1 MKTKVITFGEV
12 MLRLTTPCF
21 SRFGQQNQFDINFG
35 GGEANVAVS
44 LANYGLNAEFVS
56 RLPNNDIADACIREL
71 KGLGVSTSNI
81 LRGGE
86 RMGIYF
92 VEKGAVARASKVIYD
107 RAHSSFS
114 TIESQMIDWK
124 EVLKDA
130 IWFHWSGITPAVS
143 ESAALACLEAIRIAN
158 KLGVTVSCDLNYR
171 KKLWNYGKAATEV
184 MPKLVAGTDIVMGN
198 EEDAE
203 MCLGIKPENTDI
215 TKGEIDADAYSAVSE
230 KIMKE
235 FPRVKK
241 VITTLRESISAS
253 YNNWSGVIWTGK
265 ELLKSKSYEITH
277 IVDRVGG
284 GDSFMG
290 GLVYG
295 LTQLDTDQEALEFAV
310 AASALKHTVD
320 GDYNRVTIEEVKKL
334 MGGDA
339 SGRVS
344 R

>member
-1 MKTKVITFGEV
+1 MKTKIVTFGEV
-12 MLRLTTPCF
+12 MIRLTTPGF

-44 LANYGLNAEFVS
+44 LANYGLNAEFVT
-56 RLPNNDIADACIREL
+56 RLPKNDIANACVREL
-71 KGLGVSTSNI
+71 SGLGVNTSHI
-81 LRGGE
+81 IRGGD

-107 RAHSSFS
+107 RAFSSFS
-114 TIESQMIDWK
+114 TIESSSIDWK
-124 EVLKDA
+124 EILEDA
-130 IWFHWSGITPAVS
+130 QWFHWSGITPAVS
-143 ESAALACLEAIRIAN
+143 ENAALACLEAIRVAN
-158 KLGVTVSCDLNYR
+158 ELGVTVSCDLNYR
-171 KKLWNYGKAATEV
+171 KKLWNYGKSATEV

-215 TKGEIDADAYSAVSE
+215 TKGEIDKDAYIGVSQ
-230 KIMKE
+230 KIIE
-235 FPRVKK
+235 QFPRVKK

-253 YNNWSGVIWTGK
+253 HNDWSGVIWNGK
-265 ELLKSKSYEITH
+265 DLLKSKTYNITH

-295 LTQLDTDQEALEFAV
+295 LTQLDSDQEALEFAV

-320 GDYNRVTIEEVKKL
+320 GDYNRVTIEEVEKL

>member
-12 MLRLTTPCF
+12 MMRLTTPGF

-35 GGEANVAVS
+35 GGEANVCAS
-44 LANYGLNAEFVS
+44 LANYGLKAEFVT
-56 RLPNNDIADACIREL
+56 RLPENDIADACIREL
-71 KGLGVSTSNI
+71 KGLGVGTSNI

-92 VEKGAVARASKVIYD
+92 VEKGANARASKVIYD
-107 RAHSSFS
+107 RAFSSFS
-114 TIESQMIDWK
+114 TIESTMIDWK

-130 IWFHWSGITPAVS
+130 MWFHWSGITPAVS
-143 ESAALACLEAIRIAN
+143 ESAALACLEGIRVAN

-171 KKLWNYGKAATEV
+171 KKLWKYGKDATEV

-215 TKGEIDADAYSAVSE
+215 TKGEIDKNAYSGVSQ
-230 KIMKE
+230 KIIE
-235 FPRVKK
+235 QFPRVQK

-253 YNNWSGVIWTGK
+253 HNNWSGVIWNGK
-265 ELLKSKSYEITH
+265 ELLKSKEYQITH

-290 GLVYG
+290 GLIYG
-295 LTQLDTDQEALEFAV
+295 LTQLDSEQEALEFAV

-320 GDYNRVTIEEVKKL
+320 GDYNRVTLEEVKKL

>member
-1 MKTKVITFGEV
+1 MKNKIVTFGEV
-12 MLRLTTPCF
+12 MMRLTTPGY

-35 GGEANVAVS
+35 GGEANVTVS
-44 LANYGLNAEFVS
+44 LTNYGLNAQFVS
-56 RLPNNDIADACIREL
+56 RLPQNDIADACIKEL
-71 KGLGVSTSNI
+71 KGLGVNTNEI
-81 LRGGE
+81 VRGGE

-107 RAHSSFS
+107 RAYSSFS
-114 TIESQMIDWK
+114 TIESKMINWK

-130 IWFHWSGITPAVS
+130 TWFHWSGITPAVS
-143 ESAALACLEAIRIAN
+143 ESAALACFEGIRVAN

-171 KKLWNYGKAATEV
+171 KKLWNYGKEATEV

-215 TKGEIDADAYSAVSE
+215 TKGEIDADAYIAVSE

-241 VITTLRESISAS
+241 VITTLRESVSAS
-253 YNNWSGVIWTGK
+253 HNNWSGVIWNGT
-265 ELLKSKSYEITH
+265 ELLKSKSYPITH

-290 GLVYG
+290 GLIYG
-295 LTQLDTDQEALEFAV
+295 LTQLETEQEALEFAV
-310 AASALKHTVD
+310 AASALKHTID
-320 GDYNRVTIEEVKKL
+320 GDYNRVTLDEVKKL

>member
-1 MKTKVITFGEV
+1 M
-12 MLRLTTPCF
+12 
-21 SRFGQQNQFDINFG
+21 
-35 GGEANVAVS
+35 
-44 LANYGLNAEFVS
+44 GL
-56 RLPNNDIADACIREL
+56 
-71 KGLGVSTSNI
+71 
-81 LRGGE
+81 
-86 RMGIYF
+86 YF
-92 VEKGAVARASKVIYD
+92 VEKGANARASKVIYD
-107 RAHSSFS
+107 RAFSSFS
-114 TIESQMIDWK
+114 TIESIMIDWN

-143 ESAALACLEAIRIAN
+143 ESAAQACLEGIRVAN

-171 KKLWNYGKAATEV
+171 KKLWKYGKDATEV

-203 MCLGIKPENTDI
+203 MCLGIKPENTNI
-215 TKGEIDADAYSAVSE
+215 TKGEIDKNAYSGVSK
-230 KIMKE
+230 KIIGQ
-235 FPRVKK
+235 FPRVQK

-253 YNNWSGVIWTGK
+253 HNNWSGVIWNGK
-265 ELLKSKSYEITH
+265 ELLKSKEYQITH

-290 GLVYG
+290 GLIYG
-295 LTQLDTDQEALEFAV
+295 LTQHDSEQEALEFAV
-310 AASALKHTVD
+310 AASALKHTID
-320 GDYNRVTIEEVKKL
+320 GDYNRVTLDEVKKL

>member
-1 MKTKVITFGEV
+1 MKNKIVTFGEV
-12 MLRLTTPCF
+12 MIRLTTPGF

-44 LANYGLNAEFVS
+44 LANYGLNAEFVT

-71 KGLGVSTSNI
+71 KGLGVNTSHI
-81 LRGGE
+81 LKGGE

-114 TIESQMIDWK
+114 TIESSAIDWK
-124 EVLKDA
+124 EILSDA
-130 IWFHWSGITPAVS
+130 QWFHWSGITPAAS
-143 ESAALACLEAIRIAN
+143 ESAALACLEAIRVAN
-158 KLGVTVSCDLNYR
+158 QLGVTVSCDLNYR
-171 KKLWNYGKAATEV
+171 AKMWKYGKAATEV
-184 MPKLVAGTDIVMGN
+184 MPKLVAGTDVVMGN

-215 TKGEIDADAYSAVSE
+215 TKGEIDKDAYSGVSQ
-230 KIMKE
+230 KIIE
-235 FPRVKK
+235 QFPRVKK

-253 YNNWSGVIWTGK
+253 HNDWSGVIWNGN
-265 ELLKSKSYEITH
+265 ELLKSKNYKITH

-290 GLVYG
+290 GLIYG
-295 LTQLDTDQEALEFAV
+295 LTQLETEQEALEFAV
-310 AASALKHTVD
+310 AASALKHTVE
-320 GDYNRVTIEEVKKL
+320 GDYNRVTLEEVKKL